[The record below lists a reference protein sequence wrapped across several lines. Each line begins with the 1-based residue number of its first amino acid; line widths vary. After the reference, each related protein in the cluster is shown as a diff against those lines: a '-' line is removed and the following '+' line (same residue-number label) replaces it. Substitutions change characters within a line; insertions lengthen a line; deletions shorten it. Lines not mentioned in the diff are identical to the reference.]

1 MRKYA
6 LLGAVIVLATTATTA
21 AFFGNHKKAPETS
34 LSAPA
39 LLMHTAPRDLPL
51 IQADAF

>member
-6 LLGAVIVLATTATTA
+6 LLGAVIILATTATA
-21 AFFGNHKKAPETS
+21 AAIFGNHANAPETS
-34 LSAPA
+34 LSTPTS
-39 LLMHTAPRDLPL
+39 LMHTAPHDLPL